1 VGQAIFFT
9 GVAPTGT
16 TYSWSGPIGFAS
28 TVQSPART
36 NAQLSHSGVY
46 TMNATVPGCG
56 LLSRTTTVSVVTC
69 RQSEPKDVK
78 DLTVEGVTEGS
89 IDAQVSGGT
98 TQESGVYGKLT
109 AWPNPNSGDVVMLKW
124 EGLSGEDRSITVR
137 IFDATGREVMLK
149 SVSYDLSGSAG
160 DEIVFPSRL
169 AKGLYTIETV
179 HDDRYVYTK
188 LMIE

>member
-1 VGQAIFFT
+1 
-9 GVAPTGT
+9 
-16 TYSWSGPIGFAS
+16 
-28 TVQSPART
+28 
-36 NAQLSHSGVY
+36 
-46 TMNATVPGCG
+46 
-56 LLSRTTTVSVVTC
+56 
-69 RQSEPKDVK
+69 
-78 DLTVEGVTEGS
+78 
-89 IDAQVSGGT
+89 
-98 TQESGVYGKLT
+98 
-109 AWPNPNSGDVVMLKW
+109 MLKW

-137 IFDATGREVMLK
+137 IFDATGREVILK